1 MTKVRSENLN
11 HAGMIKGNK
20 MESGTTGPE
29 KRRTGME
36 TQRLEPMQ
44 APSLLR
50 AGEVLQGRYRI
61 ERVLGAGGMST
72 VYLALDLRFSQVRRL
87 CAIKEMISHIP
98 DPRMRALAQQSFER
112 EAALLATLSHP
123 AIPKIYDY
131 FVEGERS
138 YLVME
143 YIPGQD
149 LETLLRRTEGML
161 PVEEV
166 VNWAVQICDVL
177 HYLHSQQP
185 PIIFRDLKPSNI
197 MVDPYGRVFLVD
209 FGIAKVFQAG
219 QRGTMIG
226 TEGYSPPEQY
236 RGVADPRTDIYALG
250 ATLHHLLTRQDPRLE
265 PPFSF
270 HERPIRRV
278 NPAVPEALAQ
288 VVMRALEYDPERRFQ
303 SALEMKQALLAAI
316 GMRVPTRPMAPQE
329 APSGSAPYRV
339 KWVFAC
345 EDEIRSRP
353 VVADGIVFVTSYDH
367 NVYALSAEDGKLLW
381 KFATGGGIGGAVAV
395 ARDRVVV
402 GSLDHRLYAL
412 HAKSG
417 ELLWALELGG
427 PIYTTPRIAAGL
439 VFLGADDGV
448 FYAVDLDTGRVVW
461 KMPVSAPIR
470 SSAGLCKETLV
481 VGGEDGGV
489 YALDLQGRLRWQ
501 FVARRG
507 VTASP
512 WVDEE
517 LVVVG
522 SWDWHVYAL
531 DARTGW
537 AIWRFRTGKPVLSS
551 PVVSEGVIYV
561 GSADGFLYALNA
573 RTGNPI
579 WRFQTGG
586 QVNAPPLVLEGQVLV
601 GATDG
606 RVYAVDARTGNAL
619 WSFQAGGPIVSA
631 PDWWEGILYVTSM
644 DYRVYAISLG

>member
-1 MTKVRSENLN
+1 
-11 HAGMIKGNK
+11 
-20 MESGTTGPE
+20 MESMSPGPGE
-29 KRRTGME
+29 RRTGME
-36 TQRLEPMQ
+36 TQRLTPMSSP
-44 APSLLR
+44 ALLK
-50 AGEVLQGRYRI
+50 AGDVLQGRYRI

-72 VYLALDLRFSQVRRL
+72 VYLALDLRFPQVRRL
-87 CAIKEMISHIP
+87 CAIKEVVSHIP

-112 EAALLATLSHP
+112 EAAMLATLSHP

-166 VNWAVQICDVL
+166 VNWALQICDVL
-177 HYLHSQQP
+177 HYLHSQRP

-236 RGVADPRTDIYALG
+236 RGIADPCTDIYALG

-270 HERPIRRV
+270 HERPIRRI

-288 VVMRALEYDPERRFQ
+288 VVMRALEYDPDRRFQ
-303 SALEMKQALLAAI
+303 SALEMKQALLAAM
-316 GMRVPTRPMAPQE
+316 GMQTPVRPIAHRE
-329 APSGSAPYRV
+329 PSSGGAPYRV
-339 KWVFAC
+339 KWTFAC

-353 VVADGIVFVTSYDH
+353 VVADGMIFVTSYDH

-395 ARDRVVV
+395 AEDRVVV
-402 GSLDHRLYAL
+402 GSSDHRLYAL
-412 HAKSG
+412 QVRDGK
-417 ELLWALELGG
+417 LLWTLEVGG
-427 PIYTTPRIAAGL
+427 PIYTTPRIVEGL
-439 VFLGADDGV
+439 VFFGADDAF
-448 FYAVDLDTGRVVW
+448 FYAVNLDTGRVIW
-461 KMPVSAPIR
+461 KVPFSSSIR
-470 SSAGLCKETLV
+470 SSAGFHMETLV
-481 VGGEDGGV
+481 VGSEDGGV
-489 YALDLQGRLRWQ
+489 YALDLRGNIRWQ

-512 WVDEE
+512 WVDDE

-551 PVVSEGVIYV
+551 PVLSEGVIYV

-586 QVNAPPLVLEGQVLV
+586 QVNAPPLVLEGWVLV

-606 RVYAVDARTGNAL
+606 RLYAVDARNGTAL
-619 WSFQAGGPIVSA
+619 WSFQTGGPIVSA
-631 PDWWEGILYVTSM
+631 PDWSEGVLYVTSM
-644 DYRVYAISLG
+644 DYRVYALGLGSL

>member
-1 MTKVRSENLN
+1 
-11 HAGMIKGNK
+11 
-20 MESGTTGPE
+20 
-29 KRRTGME
+29 ME
-36 TQRLEPMQ
+36 TQRLDPMQ
-44 APSLLR
+44 TSSLLR
-50 AGEVLQGRYRI
+50 VGEVLQGRYRI

-149 LETLLRRTEGML
+149 LEMLLRRTEGML
-161 PVEEV
+161 SVEEV

-236 RGVADPRTDIYALG
+236 RGVVDPRTDLYALG

-270 HERPIRRV
+270 HERPIRRI

-303 SALEMKQALLAAI
+303 SALEMKQALLAAM
-316 GMRVPTRPMAPQE
+316 GMRTPVRPTAHRE
-329 APSGSAPYRV
+329 APSGSTPYRV
-339 KWVFAC
+339 KWAFAC

-353 VVADGIVFVTSYDH
+353 VVADGVVFVTSYDH
-367 NVYALSAEDGKLLW
+367 NVYALSAKDGKLLW
-381 KFATGGGIGGAVAV
+381 KFATDGGIGGAVAV
-395 ARDRVVV
+395 VQDRVVV
-402 GSLDHRLYAL
+402 GSLDHRLYVL
-412 HAKSG
+412 HAREGK
-417 ELLWALELGG
+417 LLWTLELGG
-427 PIYTTPRIAAGL
+427 PIYTTPRISAGL
-439 VFLGADDGV
+439 IFLGADDGV
-448 FYAVDLDTGRVVW
+448 FYAVDLNTGRVVW

-470 SSAGLCKETLV
+470 SSAGLYGETVV
-481 VGGEDGGV
+481 VGSEDGGV
-489 YALDLQGRLRWQ
+489 YALDFQGHLRWQ

-579 WRFQTGG
+579 WRFQAGG
-586 QVNAPPLVLEGQVLV
+586 QVNAPPLALEGRVLV

-606 RVYAVDARTGNAL
+606 RLYAVDARTGNAL

-631 PDWWEGILYVTSM
+631 PAWWEGMLYVTSM
-644 DYRVYAISLG
+644 DYRVYALSLG

>member
-1 MTKVRSENLN
+1 
-11 HAGMIKGNK
+11 
-20 MESGTTGPE
+20 
-29 KRRTGME
+29 ME
-36 TQRLEPMQ
+36 TQRLEPTPS
-44 APSLLR
+44 PSLLK

-61 ERVLGAGGMST
+61 ERVLGTGGMST
-72 VYLALDLRFSQVRRL
+72 VYLALDLRFNRARRL
-87 CAIKEMISHIP
+87 CAIKEMISHIL

-123 AIPKIYDY
+123 SIPKIYDY
-131 FVEGERS
+131 FIEGERS

-197 MVDPYGRVFLVD
+197 MVDPYGRVYLVD

-219 QRGTMIG
+219 QRGTMVG

-250 ATLHHLLTRQDPRLE
+250 ATLHHLLTGQDPRLE

-270 HERPIRRV
+270 HERPIRRI

-288 VVMRALEYDPERRFQ
+288 VVMRALEYDPDRRFQ
-303 SALEMKQALLAAI
+303 SALEMKQALLSAL
-316 GMRVPTRPMAPQE
+316 GPRTLMRPGVHRERPSE
-329 APSGSAPYRV
+329 SGPYRV
-339 KWVFAC
+339 KWAFTC

-353 VVADGIVFVTSYDH
+353 VVAGDRVLVTSYDH
-367 NVYALSAEDGKLLW
+367 NVYALSREEGKLLW
-381 KFATGGGIGGAVAV
+381 KFAAGGGIGGAAAV
-395 ARDRVVV
+395 AGDRLVV

-412 HAKSG
+412 RVADG
-417 ELLWALELGG
+417 ALLWMVETDG
-427 PIYTTPRIAAGL
+427 PIYTTPRIASGL
-439 VFLGADDGV
+439 AFFGADDGI

-461 KMPVSAPIR
+461 KVDLGSPIR
-470 SSAGLCKETLV
+470 SSAGFYGEILV
-481 VGGEDGGV
+481 VGTEDGGV
-489 YALDLQGRLRWQ
+489 YAMDLQGNLRWQ
-501 FVARRG
+501 FSARRG

-512 WVDEE
+512 WVDGE
-517 LVVVG
+517 LVVIG

-531 DARTGW
+531 DARNGW
-537 AIWRFRTGKPVLSS
+537 AMWRFRTGKPVLSS
-551 PVVSEGVIYV
+551 PMVWEGVIYV

-579 WRFQTGG
+579 WRFQAGG
-586 QVNAPPLVLEGQVLV
+586 QVNAPPLILEGRILV

-606 RVYAVDARTGNAL
+606 RLYAIDARNGTAL
-619 WSFQAGGPIVSA
+619 WSFQTEGPIVSA
-631 PDWWEGILYVTSM
+631 PDWAEGVLYVTSM
-644 DYRVYAISLG
+644 DCRVYALSLG

>member
-1 MTKVRSENLN
+1 
-11 HAGMIKGNK
+11 
-20 MESGTTGPE
+20 
-29 KRRTGME
+29 ME
-36 TQRLEPMQ
+36 TQRLEAMQ
-44 APSLLR
+44 PPALLR
-50 AGEVLQGRYRI
+50 AGDILQGRYRI
-61 ERVLGAGGMST
+61 ERMLGSGGMST
-72 VYLALDLRFSQVRRL
+72 VYLALDLRFAQVRRL
-87 CAIKEMISHIP
+87 CAVKEMVSHIP
-98 DPRMRALAQQSFER
+98 DPRMRALAQQSFAR

-197 MVDPYGRVFLVD
+197 MVDPQGRVFLVD
-209 FGIAKVFQAG
+209 FGIAKVLQAG
-219 QRGTMIG
+219 KRGTMIG

-270 HERPIRRV
+270 HERPIRRI

-288 VVMRALEYDPERRFQ
+288 VVMRALEYDPDRRFQ
-303 SALEMKQALLAAI
+303 SALEMKQALLAALGAQGYARPATPRAI
-316 GMRVPTRPMAPQE
+316 GTG
-329 APSGSAPYRV
+329 GSPYRV
-339 KWVFAC
+339 KWTFAC

-353 VVADGIVFVTSYDH
+353 VVAGDRVLVTSYDH
-367 NVYALSAEDGKLLW
+367 NVYALSIEDGKLLW
-381 KFATGGGIGGAVAV
+381 KFATEGGIGGAVAV
-395 ARDRVVV
+395 AGDRLVV
-402 GSLDHRLYAL
+402 GSTDHRLYAL
-412 HAKSG
+412 RIHDG
-417 ELLWALELGG
+417 TLLWTMEAGG
-427 PIYTTPRIAAGL
+427 PIYTTPRVAAGL
-439 VFLGADDGV
+439 AFFGADDGM
-448 FYAVDLDTGRVVW
+448 FYAVDLDMGRVVW
-461 KMPVSAPIR
+461 RVDLGAPIR
-470 SSAGLCKETLV
+470 SSAGFHQETLV
-481 VGGEDGGV
+481 VGSEDGGV
-489 YALDLQGRLRWQ
+489 YALDLRGNIRWQ
-501 FVARRG
+501 FIARRG

-531 DARTGW
+531 DPRTGW

-551 PVVSEGVIYV
+551 PVVSEGVIYI
-561 GSADGFLYALNA
+561 GSADGFLYALNGRA
-573 RTGNPI
+573 GTPV

-586 QVNAPPLVLEGQVLV
+586 QVNAPPLVLEGRVLV
-601 GATDG
+601 GSTDG
-606 RVYAVDARTGNAL
+606 CLYAVDARNGAGL
-619 WSFQAGGPIVSA
+619 WSFQTGGPIVSA
-631 PDWWEGILYVTSM
+631 PEWKDGVLYITSM
-644 DYRVYAISLG
+644 DYRVYALSLG

>member
-1 MTKVRSENLN
+1 M
-11 HAGMIKGNK
+11 APGIPDPG
-20 MESGTTGPE
+20 
-29 KRRTGME
+29 KRGME
-36 TQRLEPMQ
+36 TQKLDPTQM
-44 APSLLR
+44 PTLLKP
-50 AGEVLQGRYRI
+50 GEVLQGRYRI

-72 VYLALDLRFSQVRRL
+72 VYLALDLRFPSVRRL
-87 CAIKEMISHIP
+87 CALKEMISHIP

-112 EAALLATLSHP
+112 EAAMLATLSHP

-131 FVEGERS
+131 FTEGERH

-143 YIPGQD
+143 YIPGED
-149 LETLLRRTEGML
+149 LETRLRRTEGML

-166 VNWAVQICDVL
+166 VSWAVQICDVL

-236 RGVADPRTDIYALG
+236 RGIADPRTDIYALG

-288 VVMRALEYDPERRFQ
+288 VIMRALEYDPDRRFQ
-303 SALEMKQALLAAI
+303 SAMEMKQALLAAM
-316 GMRVPTRPMAPQE
+316 GMPAASRSPAI
-329 APSGSAPYRV
+329 PSVRASSTPYRV
-339 KWVFAC
+339 KWIFAC

-353 VVADGIVFVTSYDH
+353 VAAEGMLFVTSYDH
-367 NVYALSAEDGKLLW
+367 NVYALSAEDGKLRW
-381 KFATGGGIGGAVAV
+381 KFAAEGGIGGAVAV
-395 ARDRVVV
+395 AGDRLVV
-402 GSLDHRLYAL
+402 GSLDRRLYAL
-412 HAKSG
+412 RIRDG
-417 ELLWALELGG
+417 QLLWTMEAGG
-427 PIYTTPRIAAGL
+427 PIYTTPRIVAGV
-439 VFLGADDGV
+439 VFFGADDGF
-448 FYAVDLDTGRVVW
+448 FYAVDLETGRVLWRVDLA
-461 KMPVSAPIR
+461 APIR
-470 SSAGLCKETLV
+470 SSAGFYGETLV
-481 VGGEDGGV
+481 VGVEDGGV
-489 YALDLQGRLRWQ
+489 YALDMRGNIRWQ
-501 FVARRG
+501 FTARRG

-512 WVDEE
+512 WIDAE
-517 LVVVG
+517 LAVVG

-537 AIWRFRTGKPVLSS
+537 AIWRFRTGRPVLSS
-551 PVVSEGVIYV
+551 PVAAEGVIYV

-573 RTGNPI
+573 RTGNPN

-586 QVNAPPLVLEGQVLV
+586 QVNAPPLLLEGQVLV
-601 GATDG
+601 GSTDG
-606 RVYAVDARTGNAL
+606 RLYAVDARTGNAL
-619 WSFQAGGPIVSA
+619 WSFQTDGPIVSA
-631 PDWWEGILYVTSM
+631 PEWWEGTLYVTSM
-644 DYRVYAISLG
+644 DHRVYALSPVGA